1 MTTDAGLPGAP
12 ARRRRIGEV
21 LVEQGLITDEQ
32 LQERSPG
39 GAARGAATRKRLGT
53 VVIELGLATERQ
65 VAEALAEALGLPL
78 VDLGRAVV
86 VPDHVRCCPAPSPSA
101 AACSSLER
109 SGQPHLG
116 GDVRPHQRARPRR
129 RQALHRRDRA
139 AGRRSRPTARSATTS
154 RASWSLSEDSSDV
167 YTLFEAMG
175 ADEVREEEAP
185 AQAVEDAPI
194 VRLVDVVLA
203 DAVRARASDV
213 HVEPQ
218 AGDLRIRYRVDGLL
232 RDVMTVPRNATAAA
246 VSRIKIV
253 SGLDIA
259 ERRRPQDGRAK
270 LTVDGLVVEARISTL
285 PTLHGEKVVIRLLP
299 RAENVPTLDG
309 TGLAP
314 AQLEQLGTAL
324 LQPQG
329 LVLITGPTGS
339 GKTNTLYAA
348 IQELSTPE
356 RNIVT
361 LEDPVEVQAPGITQ
375 VQVNPKSGLT
385 FAAGLRSVLRQDPDV
400 VLVGEVRDHE
410 TAELAMQ
417 ASLTGHLVLTTLHTN
432 DAVAAVTRLVD
443 MGVEPF
449 LVASAL
455 SLVVAQRLVRTP
467 CAACAAPYEP
477 DSRTLA
483 LLGLR
488 PADLV
493 DATPRRGRGCAECA
507 GTGYRGR
514 VGVFEVLPVT
524 AALRQVLLTTPTEA
538 AIGTAARANGMSTL
552 RASALPPRTSAARR
566 TRRCSARPT
575 STRSAPRSARA
586 APAPWARTWSSA
598 PGTAPRCG
606 RTCAR
611 SAPARPTRS
620 GAPARG
626 AAPRSAAPPRSRS
639 PRRARGPARRLP
651 PRRPRR
657 RGTGPARA
665 ARPPRPA
672 GRPRARRGRA
682 PGRRRDLHDDERGE
696 QRDRQQC
703 GHPAH
708 PVVLEQA
715 RRHQPAGE
723 LEQRAQRGRPEHRR
737 PGHRRSPS
745 STATPASSTGTPA
758 GVSGTATSATAA
770 PPRATRRAGRSRTCG
785 ASRPRKAAPTAASS
799 PSARVSTTPAPSA
812 PSSVARFH
820 STYTD
825 APVAQNAAPA
835 GRRRRRSPSPST
847 RRSSAARRAP
857 GGGRAAAAGRPGA
870 PRTAGCGCRA
880 APRPRPPTR
889 PTRLRR
895 ARPRAR
901 TARRR

>member
-1 MTTDAGLPGAP
+1 MTTTDAGAAPGAP
-12 ARRRRIGEV
+12 LRRRRIGEV

-32 LQERSPG
+32 LQDALGAQRG
-39 GAARGAATRKRLGT
+39 GDGPRRRLGT
-53 VVIELGLATERQ
+53 VVIDMGLATERQ

-78 VDLGRAVV
+78 VDLGRVVV
-86 VPDHVRCCPAPSPSA
+86 VPDHVRQLPRNVA
-101 AACSSLER
+101 ER
-109 SGQPHLG
+109 SGVLVLERVGPRISLATSDPTNVLALDDVKLYTGATELRVSVATDSQIRDHL
-116 GDVRPHQRARPRR
+116 AR
-129 RQALHRRDRA
+129 
-139 AGRRSRPTARSATTS
+139 
-154 RASWSLSEDSSDV
+154 SWSLSEDSSDV
-167 YTLFEAMG
+167 NTLFEAMG
-175 ADEVREEEAP
+175 VDDVREEEQA
-185 AQAVEDAPI
+185 AQGVDDAPI

-232 RDVMTVPRNATAAA
+232 RDVMTVPRSATAAA

-299 RAENVPTLDG
+299 RAENVPTLRG
-309 TGLAP
+309 TGLSA
-314 AQLEQLGTAL
+314 AQREQLGAAL

-348 IQELSTPE
+348 LQELSTPE
-356 RNIVT
+356 RNVVT

-467 CAACAAPYEP
+467 CAACVAPYEP

-488 PADLV
+488 VSDLG
-493 DATPRRGRGCAECA
+493 DATPRRGRGCGECA

-524 AALRQVLLTTPTEA
+524 AALRQVLLSTPTEA
-538 AIGTAARANGMSTL
+538 AIGTAARAAGMSTL
-552 RASALPPRTSAARR
+552 RSSALAAAHRG
-566 TRRCSARPT
+566 
-575 STRSAPRSARA
+575 STTYEEVLRATHVDAVSAPVCPS
-586 APAPWARTWSSA
+586 
-598 PGTAPRCG
+598 
-606 RTCAR
+606 CAR
-611 SAPARPTRS
+611 SLAEDMVACPW
-620 GAPARG
+620 
-626 AAPRSAAPPRSRS
+626 
-639 PRRARGPARRLP
+639 
-651 PRRPRR
+651 
-657 RGTGPARA
+657 
-665 ARPPRPA
+665 
-672 GRPRARRGRA
+672 
-682 PGRRRDLHDDERGE
+682 D
-696 QRDRQQC
+696 
-703 GHPAH
+703 
-708 PVVLEQA
+708 
-715 RRHQPAGE
+715 
-723 LEQRAQRGRPEHRR
+723 
-737 PGHRRSPS
+737 
-745 STATPASSTGTPA
+745 GTPLRKDLC
-758 GVSGTATSATAA
+758 
-770 PPRATRRAGRSRTCG
+770 PECSRQ
-785 ASRPRKAAPTAASS
+785 
-799 PSARVSTTPAPSA
+799 
-812 PSSVARFH
+812 
-820 STYTD
+820 TD
-825 APVAQNAAPA
+825 AEWTTCPWCCCPLPREAPLPVQGA
-835 GRRRRRSPSPST
+835 GL
-847 RRSSAARRAP
+847 P
-857 GGGRAAAAGRPGA
+857 GW
-870 PRTAGCGCRA
+870 
-880 APRPRPPTR
+880 
-889 PTRLRR
+889 
-895 ARPRAR
+895 
-901 TARRR
+901 